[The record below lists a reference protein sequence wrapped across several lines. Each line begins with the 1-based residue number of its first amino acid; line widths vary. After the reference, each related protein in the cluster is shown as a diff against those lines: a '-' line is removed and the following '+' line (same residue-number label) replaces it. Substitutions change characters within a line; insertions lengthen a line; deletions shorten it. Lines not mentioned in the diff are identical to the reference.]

1 MQDVFA
7 AKPMGCLCASV
18 WQSLLEWP
26 SLGGGD
32 AGAWNATRS
41 GRLQGIAP
49 YRMACSC
56 STTDVSR
63 DHVCTTVPQFMADLH
78 TSLLIEVWVE
88 LIAAAT
94 VDGRGMMGDLLVAFA
109 RIGCPQFVEAFE
121 VVLLED
127 VPCRADNPL
136 LEIEVAFVQCKQVAA
151 TVWRDLFGKPQRV
164 TDMVIYCNPA
174 RCRRA

>member
-1 MQDVFA
+1 M
-7 AKPMGCLCASV
+7 P
-18 WQSLLEWP
+18 
-26 SLGGGD
+26 
-32 AGAWNATRS
+32 
-41 GRLQGIAP
+41 
-49 YRMACSC
+49 CSC

-109 RIGCPQFVEAFE
+109 RIGCPQFVEAFK
-121 VVLLED
+121 VVLMEE
-127 VPCRADNPL
+127 VSGEADDSS
-136 LEIEVAFVQCKQVAA
+136 LEIKVAFMRRKQVAA
-151 TVWRDLFGKPQRV
+151 TVGRDLFGKPQRV

>member
-49 YRMACSC
+49 YRMPCSC

-63 DHVCTTVPQFMADLH
+63 YHVDTAVPEFIAELVSGLPIKGPVKLVATT
-78 TSLLIEVWVE
+78 I
-88 LIAAAT
+88 II
-94 VDGRGMMGDLLVAFA
+94 DGRGIVGDLLIAFA
-109 RIGCPQFVEAFE
+109 RIGRAQFVEAFE
-121 VVLLED
+121 VVRMED
-127 VPCRADNPL
+127 VSGGAYDAL
-136 LEIEVAFVQCKQVAA
+136 LEIEVALV
-151 TVWRDLFGKPQRV
+151 
-164 TDMVIYCNPA
+164 
-174 RCRRA
+174 RCQ